1 VPIEPRA
8 SKPGFIKPCLATL
21 QTDVPTGAGWLHEI
35 KFDGYRMQPH
45 IDGESVAVYS
55 RNGLDWTKRFRFL
68 ARALLDLPAK
78 QLILDCE
85 LVSAASKSGAAD
97 FSQL

>member
-1 VPIEPRA
+1 MP
-8 SKPGFIKPCLATL
+8 SFIPPCLATL
-21 QTDVPTGAGWLHEI
+21 QTEIPMHAEWLHEI

-45 IDGESVAVYS
+45 VNDGEVTIYS
-55 RNGLDWTKRFRFL
+55 RNGLDWTKRVRFL

-85 LVSAASKSGAAD
+85 LV
-97 FSQL
+97 